1 MNRKREQI
9 STSNYKSRSKEHS
22 LSFSWGK
29 NIAGKMWNYVEV
41 LKPRETSLLVFISL
55 CAAIVAVRG
64 FPSSGRLLLTLA
76 AITLGSGGVNGLTN
90 YIDRQVDARMQRTRH
105 RSLPSRRIDPPEKAL
120 FFTISLVVVAL
131 GLAWLLHPLC
141 FVIGLI
147 GTLAAVIKRKTVLC
161 PLLGAISG
169 CAPVLIAWFAFK
181 PEIDLPLLFLCLLIW
196 IWIPLHVWSVMLA
209 NREDYLGAGVS
220 YFPLSKEIREA
231 VKVLFLLSLPLFAAS
246 IAIYFSG
253 DLGLLYLVAAA
264 LLGILIVYASSHLLI
279 SSASHDAWKVYKL
292 SAFPYLGL
300 IFLAMCL
307 DSWLI

>member
-1 MNRKREQI
+1 MLVKV
-9 STSNYKSRSKEHS
+9 
-22 LSFSWGK
+22 
-29 NIAGKMWNYVEV
+29 WNYIEV
-41 LKPRETSLLVFISL
+41 LKPRETSLLVFIGF
-55 CAAIVAVRG
+55 CAAVAAVGG

-90 YIDRQVDARMQRTRH
+90 YIDRQVDARMQRTSH

-120 FFTISLVVVAL
+120 FFTIALIVVAL

-141 FVIGLI
+141 FVFGMV

-181 PEIDLPLLFLCLLIW
+181 PEFALPLLFLCLLIW

-220 YFPLSKEIREA
+220 YFPLSKEIRKA

-246 IAIYFSG
+246 IAIYFSD
-253 DLGLLYLVAAA
+253 DLGLFYLVAAA
-264 LLGILIVYASSHLLI
+264 LLGISMIYASSHLLV
-279 SSASHDAWKVYKL
+279 SGASRDAWKLYKL

-307 DSWLI
+307 DSWLHIAR

>member
-1 MNRKREQI
+1 VFIVPERG
-9 STSNYKSRSKEHS
+9 KSVLVKV
-22 LSFSWGK
+22 
-29 NIAGKMWNYVEV
+29 WNYIEV
-41 LKPRETSLLVFISL
+41 LKPRETSLLVFIGF
-55 CAAIVAVRG
+55 CAAVAAVGG

-120 FFTISLVVVAL
+120 FFTIALIVIAL

-141 FVIGLI
+141 FVFGMI

-181 PEIDLPLLFLCLLIW
+181 PEFTLPLLFLCLLIW

-220 YFPLSKEIREA
+220 YFPLSRKIRGA

-246 IAIYFSG
+246 IAIYFSD
-253 DLGLLYLVAAA
+253 DLGLFYLIAAA
-264 LLGILIVYASSHLLI
+264 LLGISMVYASSHLLV
-279 SSASHDAWKVYKL
+279 SGASRDAWKLYKL

-307 DSWLI
+307 NSWLI

>member
-1 MNRKREQI
+1 MLVKV
-9 STSNYKSRSKEHS
+9 
-22 LSFSWGK
+22 
-29 NIAGKMWNYVEV
+29 WNYIEV
-41 LKPRETSLLVFISL
+41 LKPRETSLLVFISF
-55 CAAIVAVRG
+55 CAAVAAVGG

-76 AITLGSGGVNGLTN
+76 VITLGSGGVNGLTN
-90 YIDRQVDARMQRTRH
+90 YIDRQVDALMQRTRH

-120 FFTISLVVVAL
+120 FFTIALIVVAL
-131 GLAWLLHPLC
+131 ALAWLLHPLC
-141 FVIGLI
+141 FVFGLI

-181 PEIDLPLLFLCLLIW
+181 PEFALPLLFLCLLIW

-220 YFPLSKEIREA
+220 YFPLSREIREA
-231 VKVLFLLSLPLFAAS
+231 IKVLFLLSLPLFAAS
-246 IAIYFSG
+246 MAIYFSD
-253 DLGLLYLVAAA
+253 DLGLFYLVAAA
-264 LLGILIVYASSHLLI
+264 LLGISMVYVSSHLLI
-279 SSASHDAWKVYKL
+279 SSASHDAWKLYKL

>member
-1 MNRKREQI
+1 LKLNSRLNNLLQI
-9 STSNYKSRSKEHS
+9 RRQTTFIALEGR
-22 LSFSWGK
+22 
-29 NIAGKMWNYVEV
+29 NIAGKIWNYVEV

-55 CAAIVAVRG
+55 CATIVAVEG
-64 FPSSGRLLLTLA
+64 FPSSGRLLLTLV

-90 YIDRQVDARMQRTRH
+90 YIDREVDGRMQRTKH
-105 RSLPSRRIDPPEKAL
+105 RSLPSKRIDPPEKAL
-120 FFTISLVVVAL
+120 LLTIALTAVAL

-141 FVIGLI
+141 FVIGAV
-147 GTLAAVIKRKTVLC
+147 GTLAAAIKRKTVLC
-161 PLLGAISG
+161 PFLGAISG

-209 NREDYLGAGVS
+209 NREDYLGGGVS
-220 YFPLSKEIREA
+220 YFPLSREIKEA
-231 VKVLFLLSLPLFAAS
+231 VKVLFLLSLPLFAVS
-246 IAIYFSG
+246 MAIYFST
-253 DLGLLYLVAAA
+253 DLGVFYLAVAV
-264 LLGILIVYASSHLLI
+264 LLGMLMVYANSRLLI
-279 SSASHDAWKVYKL
+279 SSASQDAWRVYKL

>member
-1 MNRKREQI
+1 VLVKV
-9 STSNYKSRSKEHS
+9 
-22 LSFSWGK
+22 
-29 NIAGKMWNYVEV
+29 WNYIEV
-41 LKPRETSLLVFISL
+41 LKPRETSLLVFISF
-55 CAAIVAVRG
+55 CAAVAAVGG

-76 AITLGSGGVNGLTN
+76 VITLGSGGVNGLTN
-90 YIDRQVDARMQRTRH
+90 YIDRQVDALMQRTRH

-120 FFTISLVVVAL
+120 FFTIALIVVAL
-131 GLAWLLHPLC
+131 ALAWLLHPLC
-141 FVIGLI
+141 FVFGLI

-181 PEIDLPLLFLCLLIW
+181 PEFALPLLFLCLLIW

-220 YFPLSKEIREA
+220 YFPLSREIREA
-231 VKVLFLLSLPLFAAS
+231 IKVLFLLSLPLFAAS
-246 IAIYFSG
+246 MAIYFSD
-253 DLGLLYLVAAA
+253 DLGLFYLVAAA
-264 LLGILIVYASSHLLI
+264 LLGISMVYVSSHLLI
-279 SSASHDAWKVYKL
+279 SSASHDAWKLYKL